1 MTFIRRE
8 VSVVLGRGDVE
19 WLYFCLFV
27 RRRATAF
34 AEADDEAEDENEHE
48 AAYAA
53 ADYSAQWDVRGEGW
67 WRG

>member
-34 AEADDEAEDENEHE
+34 AEADDEGEDEDEKE

-53 ADYSAQWDVRGEGW
+53 ANYSTEWDAGGEGW
-67 WRG
+67 